1 MQPRPR
7 RQWPAFALLIVAL
20 LATLCVAIV
29 GWFRPEPAKPSPA
42 PTYTHQQVADAK
54 VKVCAAHEKVHNA
67 IKASTARDRGTDPTA
82 QLVFAING
90 QQAMLAGS
98 EYLRTTLS
106 QQPATPNELAKTIR
120 HLTDIFQELVV
131 EYQNNMPDSEEQ
143 PTVQAADEATLTIE
157 SLCK

>member
-1 MQPRPR
+1 MPPRPR
-7 RQWPAFALLIVAL
+7 RQWPAFALLVAAL
-20 LATLCVAIV
+20 VVTLCVAIV
-29 GWFRPEPAKPSPA
+29 GWFRPEPAEPPPA
-42 PTYTHQQVADAK
+42 PTYTNQQVADAK
-54 VKVCAAHEKVHNA
+54 AKVCAAHEKVHNA
-67 IKASTARDRGTDPTA
+67 IKVSTARDRGTDPTA

-120 HLTDIFQELVV
+120 QLTDIFQELVV

-143 PTVQAADEATLTIE
+143 PTVQAADNATLAIE